1 MHRKNIELIKI
12 LRKYDIESHTI
23 LCGYR
28 SDVNKI
34 LNGIDLYISTSSF
47 GEGFPNIILEASYT
61 GLPIIA
67 TNVGDT
73 KRIISKNGIPF

>member
-1 MHRKNIELIKI
+1 MECFSYELKNKKNAKLLLCGRGMHRKNIELIKI

-34 LNGIDLYISTSSF
+34 LNGNDSL
-47 GEGFPNIILEASYT
+47 N
-61 GLPIIA
+61 
-67 TNVGDT
+67 
-73 KRIISKNGIPF
+73 